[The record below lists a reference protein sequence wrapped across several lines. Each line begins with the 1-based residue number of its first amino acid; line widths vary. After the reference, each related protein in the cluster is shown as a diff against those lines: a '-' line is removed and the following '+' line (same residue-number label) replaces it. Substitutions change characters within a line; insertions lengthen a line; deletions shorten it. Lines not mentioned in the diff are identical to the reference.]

1 MFNPPQ
7 DSPPRRVVAGKCRR
21 RVQRTP
27 QRGLRP
33 YGAFPYFLILLISFC
48 YFPAN
53 LYAQVYLEEEK
64 VTNEQIYRKLI
75 TFEAKTEERFKAI
88 DQRFEM
94 MENSISI
101 RFNSVE
107 QRISD
112 LFTFLW
118 ILTGIFAAISGVT
131 ISLAFWDR
139 KTIVETSVKKSFD
152 KVESEGTSKK
162 LLDALREIAKEDQKV
177 ATILKNFNLL

>member
-1 MFNPPQ
+1 MFN
-7 DSPPRRVVAGKCRR
+7 KCRR
-21 RVQRTP
+21 R
-27 QRGLRP
+27 
-33 YGAFPYFLILLISFC
+33 AFPYFLIFLISYC

-53 LYAQVYLEEEK
+53 LFAQEEK
-64 VTNEQIYRKLI
+64 ITNEQIYRKLI
-75 TFEAKTEERFKAI
+75 TFEARTEERFKAI

-94 MENSISI
+94 IEKSISI

-107 QRISD
+107 QRISE

-131 ISLAFWDR
+131 VSLAFWDR
-139 KTIVETSVKKSFD
+139 KTIVEVSVKKSFD

-162 LLDALREIAKEDQKV
+162 LLDALRELAKEDKKIAEV
-177 ATILKNFNLL
+177 LKNFNLL